1 MNGFAFLFIDFS
13 LKQWHTGHVNISMS
27 GHSKWATTKRAKAIV
42 DAKRGA
48 AFTKI
53 ANLIS
58 IAARKGGDP
67 TMNFALAQAIE
78 RGRSVNMP
86 KDNIE
91 RAIKRGTGGEGGEVL
106 EELLYEGFGPAQ
118 SQFVIKVVTDSR
130 NRAASNI
137 RHIFSKHGGSM
148 GSVVWNFEQKGV
160 ILVSEEVWNNAKLDW
175 DEFMLEAIDNG
186 ADDMKHE
193 FEGVVIFTKPE
204 DLMKT
209 KHWLETKKLNT
220 ESAEIEYVAKEKLQ
234 LSEEDKTKVET
245 FIDALEEDEDV
256 SDYYSNI
263 E

>member
-1 MNGFAFLFIDFS
+1 
-13 LKQWHTGHVNISMS
+13 MS

-53 ANLIS
+53 ANMIS
-58 IAARKGGDP
+58 IAARKGADP
-67 TMNFALAQAIE
+67 SMNFALAQAIE

-91 RAIKRGTGGEGGEVL
+91 RAIKRGAGGEGGAQL

-130 NRAASNI
+130 NRAAANI
-137 RHIFSKHGGSM
+137 RHHFTKYGGSM
-148 GSVVWNFEQKGV
+148 GAVIWNFEMKGV
-160 ILVSEEVWNNAKLDW
+160 ILVAESVWEDSKLSW
-175 DEFMLEAIDNG
+175 DDFMLEAIDNG

-193 FEGVVIFTKPE
+193 ADGIIIYTKSE
-204 DLMKT
+204 DLIKT
-209 KHWLETKKLNT
+209 KHWLETKKLT
-220 ESAEIEYVAKEKLQ
+220 AESAEIEYVAKEKLK
-234 LSEEDKTKVET
+234 LSEEEKAKVET
-245 FIDALEEDEDV
+245 FIDTLEEDEDV
-256 SDYYSNI
+256 SDYFSNI

>member
-1 MNGFAFLFIDFS
+1 MYYIC
-13 LKQWHTGHVNISMS
+13 MS

-53 ANLIS
+53 ANMIS
-58 IAARKGGDP
+58 IAARKGADP
-67 TMNFALAQAIE
+67 SMNFALAQAIE

-91 RAIKRGTGGEGGEVL
+91 RAIKRGAGGEGGEQL

-130 NRAASNI
+130 NRAAANI
-137 RHIFSKHGGSM
+137 RHTFTKHGGSM
-148 GSVVWNFEQKGV
+148 GAVIWNFEMKGV
-160 ILVSEEVWNNAKLDW
+160 ILVAESVWEASKMSW
-175 DEFMLEAIDNG
+175 DDFMLEAIDNG

-193 FEGVVIFTKPE
+193 EDGIIIYTKPE
-204 DLMKT
+204 DLIKT
-209 KHWLETKKLNT
+209 KHWLESKKLQV
-220 ESAEIEYVAKEKLQ
+220 ESAEIEYVAKEKLK
-234 LSEEDKTKVET
+234 LSEEDKAKVET
-245 FIDALEEDEDV
+245 FIDALEDDEDV
-256 SDYYSNI
+256 SDYFSNL

>member
-1 MNGFAFLFIDFS
+1 
-13 LKQWHTGHVNISMS
+13 MS
-27 GHSKWATTKRAKAIV
+27 GHSKWATTKRAKAVV

-53 ANLIS
+53 ANQIS
-58 IAARKGGDP
+58 IAARKGADP

-78 RGRSVNMP
+78 RGRAVNMP
-86 KDNIE
+86 KDNVE
-91 RAIKRGTGGEGGEVL
+91 RAIKRGGGGDGGAQL

-137 RHIFSKHGGSM
+137 RHIFSKYGGNM
-148 GSVVWNFEQKGV
+148 GAVIWNFEQKGV
-160 ILVSEEVWNNAKLDW
+160 ILISEEHWKACKLEW
-175 DEFMLEAIDNG
+175 DDFMLEAIDNG

-193 FEGVVIFTKPE
+193 EEGVIIFTKTE

-209 KHWLETKKLNT
+209 KHWLESKKLST
-220 ESAEIEYVAKEKLQ
+220 ESADIEYVAKEKLE
-234 LSEEDKTKVET
+234 LSDADKSKVET
-245 FIDALEEDEDV
+245 FVDALEEDEDV
-256 SDYYSNI
+256 SDYFSNI